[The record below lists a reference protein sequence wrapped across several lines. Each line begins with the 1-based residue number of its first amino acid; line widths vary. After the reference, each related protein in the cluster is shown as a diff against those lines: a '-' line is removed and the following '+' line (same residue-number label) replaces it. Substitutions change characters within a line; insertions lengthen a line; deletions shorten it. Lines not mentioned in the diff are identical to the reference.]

1 MSSELSKTDMLKN
14 EKGAAAVEF
23 ALLLPLLVLI
33 LMGILVFGL
42 VLHNY
47 LEITHAA
54 REGVRWASLRS
65 SFAEVE
71 AKVQAAAPGID
82 WNDGLAEV
90 TWSRDSVDAATEDDQ
105 GDPVTVTVTYDI
117 GAITALYGPIRSLFP
132 STIITS
138 AATQRVE

>member
-1 MSSELSKTDMLKN
+1 MCSRLSMTNMLKN

-42 VLHNY
+42 VLNNY

-54 REGVRWASLRS
+54 REGVRWASLRA

-71 AKVQAAAPGID
+71 AKAKTAAPGID
-82 WNDGLAEV
+82 W
-90 TWSRDSVDAATEDDQ
+90 TQATLTISGVPDPPTEADQ
-105 GDPVTVTVTYDI
+105 GNPVTVTVTYDI
-117 GAITALYGPIRSLFP
+117 GAITALYGPIQSLFP